1 MYTNTLT
8 LVKGGLVT
16 FCALMVTIM
25 HKHGGIHE
33 WDLTLPEVH
42 EAIYAS
48 LRIPGKLRRP
58 LTDLQSGSTLQQWC
72 THQLSWL
79 QN

>member
-1 MYTNTLT
+1 MT
-8 LVKGGLVT
+8 
-16 FCALMVTIM
+16 TIM

-48 LRIPGKLRRP
+48 LKHPGELRSL
-58 LTDLQSGSTLQQWC
+58 LTDSEVVQRGNSGVRTDYSGCEISNSVYL
-72 THQLSWL
+72 
-79 QN
+79 

>member
-1 MYTNTLT
+1 M

-16 FCALMVTIM
+16 FCALMITIM

-33 WDLTLPEVH
+33 WDLTLAEVH

-48 LRIPGKLRRP
+48 LEHLNKLRP
-58 LTDLQSGSTLQQWC
+58 SLTYF
-72 THQLSWL
+72 
-79 QN
+79 